1 MFELE
6 DYSGSFHEGFLNKY
20 ADSSGPTLDFYISDS
35 LQDMLDVDIRTEI
48 ANVVNSRTE
57 YDGCS
62 DGFSSSFDHI
72 NDSYYSN
79 NHMKESSSLSEN
91 STHLS
96 SPSTAATFGFT
107 TSTNSSAF
115 WFGSSNDFYADVGA
129 CVNPISVMPLVSSS
143 LAHMT
148 PKVGCNTN
156 GVRQNTPSP
165 SSPSMNDAKSH
176 LTFSPAHM
184 KVKVNSLRNEQLTSH
199 IPKQIVAIS
208 STVTSATTAPATL
221 ATNTVLQR
229 KNVASVEAVK
239 KDLGG
244 EMRKLSDAGI
254 YKAVPCSSTLHAN
267 TNNVNSDSASAST
280 IKLGPGIGSLSFAN
294 NLTFNKIKQDSAL
307 KSSQSASAI
316 TANGSIVLKRERD
329 SSSPLHH
336 AALNSPTSVSQHVA
350 KLLSRQGIQ
359 SSAGFTPKSIASNA
373 HTAFMQQHLNGNSA
387 ASSASE
393 SKATNFTTTISG
405 GIGTFSTGLT
415 SANTSSTTTSACPN
429 IANGMTV
436 KSLQQKIKATPIES
450 EYPKPAYSYSCL
462 IAMALKNS
470 RRGSLPVSEIYSF
483 MCEHFPYFKTAPSGW
498 KNSVRHNLSLNKCF
512 EKIEKPPTNGYQR
525 KGCLWAMNPER
536 ITKMDEEVQKWSRKD
551 PMAIRNAMV
560 CPDNLEA
567 LERGEMKHGS
577 TGDSDGE
584 LDSQSEIE
592 ETSDLEEQE
601 LDETLVDNMLI
612 EDEMEDEE
620 GLNSSSLMS
629 NNIVM
634 MSTSDLIQ
642 QDNFNND
649 SGGDVSKPTSTSYTS
664 ESEAIILTNTTTASG
679 KVNNQTLTSNA
690 NATHNFDN
698 EVEDI
703 YDTIDIEDDKDDA
716 RLALNQSDII
726 ELNPADYNT
735 NVTHD
740 ENHQSPKR
748 ARLNVSYTIASVNEK
763 QPQQTQ
769 QQQQQQQTIQ
779 LQNVKKIIKVQNAHD
794 LQQLQQQLQQQQI
807 IVQKTLTNGL
817 LAQQQQQQQQLS
829 ATISTNRRK
838 MQLVNRII

>member
-1 MFELE
+1 
-6 DYSGSFHEGFLNKY
+6 
-20 ADSSGPTLDFYISDS
+20 
-35 LQDMLDVDIRTEI
+35 MLDVDIRTEI

-62 DGFSSSFDHI
+62 DGLSSSFDHVT
-72 NDSYYSN
+72 DSCYSS
-79 NHMKESSSLSEN
+79 NHLKESSSFSE
-91 STHLS
+91 S
-96 SPSTAATFGFT
+96 SAHMPSSSTAATFGFT

-115 WFGSSNDFYADVGA
+115 WFGSSSDFYADVGA
-129 CVNPISVMPLVSSS
+129 CVNPISVMPLISSS
-143 LAHMT
+143 LPHMT
-148 PKVGCNTN
+148 TKIGTN
-156 GVRQNTPSP
+156 ANGLHQNTPPP
-165 SSPSMNDAKSH
+165 SSPSTNDAKSH
-176 LTFSPAHM
+176 LTFSPAQM
-184 KVKVNSLRNEQLTSH
+184 KIKVNSLRNEQLTSH

-229 KNVASVEAVK
+229 KNTNAVEAVK
-239 KDLGG
+239 KDLSG
-244 EMRKLSDAGI
+244 EMRKLPDTGI
-254 YKAVPCSSTLHAN
+254 YKAVPCSSASHVS
-267 TNNVNSDSASAST
+267 TNNVSNDSASTST

-294 NLTFNKIKQDSAL
+294 NLTFNKIKQDSTQKA
-307 KSSQSASAI
+307 SQSTGAVA
-316 TANGSIVLKRERD
+316 ANGSIVLKRERD

-336 AALNSPTSVSQHVA
+336 ATLNSPTTVSQHVA

-373 HTAFMQQHLNGNSA
+373 HTAFMQQHLSV
-387 ASSASE
+387 SSATSSAGDV
-393 SKATNFTTTISG
+393 SKTANFTTTISG
-405 GIGTFSTGLT
+405 GIGTFSNGLT
-415 SANTSSTTTSACPN
+415 TQNTSSTALSSCSN

-436 KSLQQKIKATPIES
+436 KSLQQKIKAAPIES

-512 EKIEKPPTNGYQR
+512 EKIEKPLTNGYQR

-620 GLNSSSLMS
+620 GVNSNSLISS
-629 NNIVM
+629 NIVM

-642 QDNFNND
+642 QDNFNNENRSD
-649 SGGDVSKPTSTSYTS
+649 ATKSTATSYTS
-664 ESEAIILTNTTTASG
+664 EPETIIMTNTTTMSG
-679 KVNNQTLTSNA
+679 KINNQAMTTNT
-690 NATHNFDN
+690 NVTHNFDN
-698 EVEDI
+698 EV
-703 YDTIDIEDDKDDA
+703 
-716 RLALNQSDII
+716 NQNFYKQAGD
-726 ELNPADYNT
+726 L
-735 NVTHD
+735 
-740 ENHQSPKR
+740 K
-748 ARLNVSYTIASVNEK
+748 NEK
-763 QPQQTQ
+763 VVLIFTGGRY
-769 QQQQQQQTIQ
+769 IRY
-779 LQNVKKIIKVQNAHD
+779 H
-794 LQQLQQQLQQQQI
+794 
-807 IVQKTLTNGL
+807 
-817 LAQQQQQQQQLS
+817 
-829 ATISTNRRK
+829 RH
-838 MQLVNRII
+838 